1 MGRAVLTAGATAVAA
16 AMLAAW
22 LRRAPAERAVRGGSH
37 DGTLLD
43 EVCPDYE
50 FAGVESVEI
59 AAPPAAVFE
68 AIQRVT
74 LAEMPVARA
83 LGTLRYLPGI
93 LLGRVRPRADGRP
106 FVEGLGVV
114 LAEAPE
120 REVVIGMAGRL
131 HDLVDQRPVPF
142 TSADE
147 YARFA
152 DPGYQK
158 FVQSFRVEPLGDDRV
173 RLVAAHRTHALS
185 EESRRKFRP
194 YWRLL
199 VGPGSGVMLRGLLD
213 AIKRRAEAE
222 ASRTRSLAEV

>member
-1 MGRAVLTAGATAVAA
+1 MGRMVLVAA
-16 AMLAAW
+16 GGAMVFGGLAAW
-22 LRRAPAERAVRGGSH
+22 LRRAPAERVVRGGTH

-43 EVCPDYE
+43 DVCPDFE
-50 FAGVESVEI
+50 FAGVESVEVN
-59 AAPPAAVFE
+59 APPAAVFE
-68 AIQRVT
+68 AIRRVT